1 MRMLNLGKNS
11 PISALRKEDMP
22 TVKNSLT
29 RAKALDR
36 GRESWRQRAW
46 GQAFYELSAADRETP
61 LDPADLELLAQSG
74 YLIGRDAEGAEFLAR
89 AHRGFLDR
97 GETRRAVRSA
107 FWLGFTALVGGEIA
121 QAGGWLSRAGRLLEG
136 QPECVEH
143 GYLILPVAF
152 RAVHEGDPDGAYRG
166 FVEVQAYGR
175 RFEDRDLVTL
185 GLQGQGRALIRKTE
199 IARGVALLDE
209 AMVAVTAGEV
219 SPLVAGGVYC
229 SVIEACGEI
238 FDLRRAQE
246 WTAAL
251 EQWCSAQPD
260 LVPYRGHCLI
270 RRAEILQHNG
280 SWKDALEETRHACEL
295 LSQPKPK
302 PAIGA
307 AYYRKAEVHRLR
319 GEFEAAED
327 SYRSA
332 SQWGGIQQPGW
343 ALLRLAQ
350 GKLDEAKAAICRLKD
365 EVIDPGRRAL
375 ILEACVEIANALHDT
390 QAAKMA
396 AQELSE
402 IAARFG
408 APFLDAIS
416 RRASGIALLAQGNAK
431 DALPV
436 LRDSWQIW
444 QELDAPYEAAR
455 VRVLIALAC
464 RHLGDVDAANMEL
477 AAAQQVFEQLG
488 AAPDLE
494 RTKAVVQRTPG
505 SRNGLTPREVEIL
518 KLIAAGMTNRKI
530 ASKLFISEKTVA
542 RHVSNIFVK
551 LDLSSRTAATAYA
564 YQHELV

>member
-1 MRMLNLGKNS
+1 
-11 PISALRKEDMP
+11 
-22 TVKNSLT
+22 
-29 RAKALDR
+29 
-36 GRESWRQRAW
+36 
-46 GQAFYELSAADRETP
+46 
-61 LDPADLELLAQSG
+61 
-74 YLIGRDAEGAEFLAR
+74 
-89 AHRGFLDR
+89 
-97 GETRRAVRSA
+97 
-107 FWLGFTALVGGEIA
+107 
-121 QAGGWLSRAGRLLEG
+121 
-136 QPECVEH
+136 
-143 GYLILPVAF
+143 
-152 RAVHEGDPDGAYRG
+152 
-166 FVEVQAYGR
+166 
-175 RFEDRDLVTL
+175 
-185 GLQGQGRALIRKTE
+185 
-199 IARGVALLDE
+199 
-209 AMVAVTAGEV
+209 
-219 SPLVAGGVYC
+219 
-229 SVIEACGEI
+229 VIEACGEI

-280 SWKDALEETRHACEL
+280 SWEDALEETRRACEL

-319 GEFEAAED
+319 GEFEEAED

-332 SQWGGIQQPGW
+332 SQWGGMQQPGW

-350 GKLDEAKAAICRLKD
+350 GKLEEAKTAICRLKD
-365 EVIDPGRRAL
+365 EVTDPSRRTL
-375 ILEACVEIANALHDT
+375 ILEACVEIASAVQDT
-390 QAAKMA
+390 QAAKA
-396 AQELSE
+396 AAKELSE
-402 IAARFG
+402 IAVRYG

-416 RRASGIALLAQGNAK
+416 RRATGVALLAEGNAK

-436 LRDSWQIW
+436 LRDSWHIW

-464 RHLGDVDAANMEL
+464 RHIGDVDAANMEL

-488 AAPDLE
+488 AVPDIE
-494 RTKAVVQRTPG
+494 RIKALSKKTHG
-505 SRNGLTPREVEIL
+505 SRDGLTAREVEIL

-530 ASKLFISEKTVA
+530 ASRLFISEKTVA
-542 RHVSNIFVK
+542 RHVSNIFIK